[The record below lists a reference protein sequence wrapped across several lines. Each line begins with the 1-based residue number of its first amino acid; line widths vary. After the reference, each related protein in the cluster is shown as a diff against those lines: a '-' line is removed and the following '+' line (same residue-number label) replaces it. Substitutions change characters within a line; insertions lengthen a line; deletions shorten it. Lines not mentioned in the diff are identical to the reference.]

1 MLLFSTSLVAA
12 LIALGRTA
20 PLVGSIGSTSRPASI
35 ARRDSSIAGPVT
47 KSNFPDPGVIPVDGN
62 YYAFSTSS
70 MGLHV
75 PWASKAGAQT
85 WTINSADAL
94 PSPGA
99 WAEARDIWAPD
110 VIQLTDGS
118 FVMYYSA
125 PPKGDPV
132 LHCVGVATSKSVKG
146 PYKAVDKPFACPVKQ
161 GGAIDASGY
170 QDRVTGLRYVVYKVD
185 GNAKGKGGDCGNS
198 IEPIVST
205 PVLLQQVGLDGV
217 TLIGDPMPILDR
229 DDRDGPLVEAP
240 SIYQSAEGIYFL
252 FFSSGC
258 YTSPSY
264 EIKYATATD
273 IAGPYTKASKPL
285 LKSGDGPNLNGAG
298 GASVSADG
306 KVMIFHANLSPR
318 GRPLY
323 RGVFTAKPR
332 FDGRT
337 VTI

>member
-1 MLLFSTSLVAA
+1 
-12 LIALGRTA
+12 
-20 PLVGSIGSTSRPASI
+20 
-35 ARRDSSIAGPVT
+35 
-47 KSNFPDPGVIPVDGN
+47 
-62 YYAFSTSS
+62 
-70 MGLHV
+70 MGLHL
-75 PWASKAGAQT
+75 PWASTVGAQT
-85 WTINSADAL
+85 LTINSADAL

-110 VIQLTDGS
+110 VVELTVGS
-118 FVMYYSA
+118 FVMYYNA

-132 LHCVGVATSKSVKG
+132 LHYVGVATSEYVSG
-146 PYKAVDKPFACPVKQ
+146 PYKAVDNFRLSRQTRWRHRCQWLPRP
-161 GGAIDASGY
+161 S
-170 QDRVTGLRYVVYKVD
+170 
-185 GNAKGKGGDCGNS
+185 KGGDCGNS

-217 TLIGDPMPILDR
+217 TPIGDPMPVLDR
-229 DDRDGPLVEAP
+229 DDSDGPLVEAP

-264 EIKYATATD
+264 DIKYATAAD

-285 LKSGDGPNLNGAG
+285 LKSGDGPNLNGVG

-323 RGVFTAKPR
+323 RGIFTAKPR
-332 FDGRT
+332 VDGRT

>member
-1 MLLFSTSLVAA
+1 
-12 LIALGRTA
+12 
-20 PLVGSIGSTSRPASI
+20 
-35 ARRDSSIAGPVT
+35 
-47 KSNFPDPGVIPVDGN
+47 
-62 YYAFSTSS
+62 
-70 MGLHV
+70 
-75 PWASKAGAQT
+75 
-85 WTINSADAL
+85 
-94 PSPGA
+94 
-99 WAEARDIWAPD
+99 
-110 VIQLTDGS
+110 
-118 FVMYYSA
+118 MYYSA

-132 LHCVGVATSKSVKG
+132 LHCVGVATSKSVNG
-146 PYKAVDKPFACPVKQ
+146 PYKAVDKPFACPVER

-170 QDRVTGLRYVVYKVD
+170 QDPVTGLRYIVYKVD

-205 PVLLQQVGLDGV
+205 PILLQQVGLDGV
-217 TLIGDPMPILDR
+217 TPVGEPVPILDR
-229 DDRDGPLVEAP
+229 EDNDGPLVEAP

-264 EIKYATATD
+264 DIKYATATE

-285 LKSGDGPNLNGAG
+285 LKSGDGPNLNGPG

-306 KVMIFHANLSPR
+306 KVMIFHATLNPR

-323 RGVFTAKPR
+323 RGIFTAKPQ